1 VGQVPIRELNQD
13 TAGVLARVEA
23 GEVVEVTNRGRP
35 VARIVPVAVDVVADL
50 VAAGIITPAPNPGPI
65 PPPTL
70 AAPTGSDAGA
80 LLREMRDDE
89 RY

>member
-1 VGQVPIRELNQD
+1 MGQVPIRELNQD

-70 AAPTGSDAGA
+70 AAPTGSDAGG
-80 LLREMRDDE
+80 LLRGMRDDE

>member
-1 VGQVPIRELNQD
+1 MGQVPIRELNQD
-13 TAGVLARVEA
+13 TAGVLARVQA

-35 VARIVPVAVDVVADL
+35 VARIVPIAVDVVADL

-70 AAPTGSDAGA
+70 TAPTGSDAGR